1 MLNCTLAEQEI
12 ILRFIKKTN
21 TLNYLAHLFLAGT
34 DPEMI
39 LGNFIADHVK
49 GSDVLKYSENV
60 QKGISMHRAIDT
72 FTDQHP
78 IVKQSILRLR
88 ADFRK
93 YAGVVVDM
101 YYDHYL
107 SAQWN
112 EYSDQN
118 LHDFTKTRYE
128 ILNTFQPILPERSA
142 RLLFYMEKQNWLL
155 AYSNFDGMQQAFNG
169 MSRRTTF
176 ESNMELAVVNL
187 KAGYQEFRQEF
198 MQFFPELQLFVNT
211 NFEVT
216 SVLSRA

>member
-1 MLNCTLAEQEI
+1 
-12 ILRFIKKTN
+12 
-21 TLNYLAHLFLAGT
+21 LNYLAHLFLAGT

-49 GSDVLKYSENV
+49 GSDKMKYSENV
-60 QKGISMHRAIDT
+60 RKGISMHRAIDT

-78 IVKQSILRLR
+78 VVKQSIARLR

-93 YAGVVVDM
+93 YAGVIVDM

-107 SAQWN
+107 SAQWD
-112 EYSDQN
+112 EYSDTD
-118 LHDFTKTRYE
+118 LPEFTRIRYD
-128 ILNTFQPILPERSA
+128 ILNTFQPILPARSA
-142 RLLFYMEKQNWLL
+142 RLLFYMEKQNWLMS
-155 AYSNFDGMQQAFNG
+155 YSSFDGMQQAFNG

-187 KAGYQEFRQEF
+187 KAGYPEFKQEFR
-198 MQFFPELQLFVNT
+198 QFFPELQSYVKN

-216 SVLSRA
+216 DY

>member
-1 MLNCTLAEQEI
+1 M
-12 ILRFIKKTN
+12 
-21 TLNYLAHLFLAGT
+21 NYLAHLFLAGT

-49 GSDVLKYSENV
+49 GSDTLKYSENV
-60 QKGISMHRAIDT
+60 RKGISMHRAIDT

-78 IVKQSILRLR
+78 VVRQSIARLR

-93 YAGVVVDM
+93 YAGVIVDM
-101 YYDHYL
+101 YYDHFL
-107 SAQWN
+107 SAQWD
-112 EYSDQN
+112 EYSDTD
-118 LHDFTKTRYE
+118 LPEFTRIRYD
-128 ILNTFQPILPERSA
+128 ILNTFQSILPARSA

-155 AYSNFDGMQQAFNG
+155 SYGSFAGMQQAFNG

-187 KAGYQEFRQEF
+187 KAGYSEFNQEFR
-198 MQFFPELQLFVNT
+198 QFFPELQSYVKN

-216 SVLSRA
+216 DY

>member
-1 MLNCTLAEQEI
+1 M
-12 ILRFIKKTN
+12 
-21 TLNYLAHLFLAGT
+21 NYLAHLFLAGT

-49 GSDVLKYSENV
+49 GSDTLKYSENV
-60 QKGISMHRAIDT
+60 RKGISMHRAIDT

-78 IVKQSILRLR
+78 VVRQSIARLR

-93 YAGVVVDM
+93 YAGVIVDM
-101 YYDHYL
+101 YYDHFL
-107 SAQWN
+107 SAQWD
-112 EYSDQN
+112 EYSDTD
-118 LHDFTKTRYE
+118 LPEFTRIRYN
-128 ILNTFQPILPERSA
+128 ILNTFQSILPARSA

-155 AYSNFDGMQQAFNG
+155 SYGSFAGMQQAFNG

-187 KAGYQEFRQEF
+187 KAGYSEFNQEFR
-198 MQFFPELQLFVNT
+198 QFFPELQSYVKN

-216 SVLSRA
+216 DY